1 MIVEIFYSGVGG
13 LILALGKMNSYI
25 EGVGVEIWEKLDC
38 GYGTVFMVECAW
50 AVNMDWWGYGGVC
63 TIAKWVLS
71 FLVYIPSW

>member
-38 GYGTVFMVECAW
+38 GYGTVFMSGMQGSSVLG
-50 AVNMDWWGYGGVC
+50 WWG
-63 TIAKWVLS
+63 
-71 FLVYIPSW
+71 

>member
-38 GYGTVFMVECAW
+38 GYGTVFMSGMQGLSVLG
-50 AVNMDWWGYGGVC
+50 WWG
-63 TIAKWVLS
+63 
-71 FLVYIPSW
+71 